1 MYNEDIPLMGN
12 RELPCFYLRQEDLP
26 EILQWS
32 VGGSYYLVMKVEMT
46 GLDKNANP
54 DSKLDRTKVEARFQV
69 SSIRA
74 LGSEPVD
81 ASTLEKQ
88 DFNETIAKV
97 KSGEL

>member
-1 MYNEDIPLMGN
+1 MYIETMPMMG
-12 RELPCFYLRQEDLP
+12 EKQLPEFYLRQEDLP
-26 EILQWS
+26 EIAKWE

-88 DFNETIAKV
+88 DFNETVAKV